1 MKNLNEE
8 VSRIKNMMGLNEQ
21 SMDMGGFKEGP
32 GDPQTKEFDHYP
44 KIVKPQLL
52 AAGFKDDYDKNMQ
65 QYGKENSLSY
75 GGHNNGVN
83 VLWDRIK
90 GVYSVWVGN
99 NKGLKTFQLG
109 PNDPKL
115 VANNVVKY
123 ALSLKGAPTQYN

>member
-1 MKNLNEE
+1 MAKIVRLTEQDLVRLVNK
-8 VSRIKNMMGLNEQ
+8 VIKEQ
-21 SMDMGGFKEGP
+21 EAGGFKEP
-32 GDPQTKEFDHYP
+32 GSREGGVDFDHYN

-65 QYGKENSLSY
+65 QYGTENSLSY

-90 GVYSVWVGN
+90 GIYTVYVGN
-99 NKGLKTFQLG
+99 NKGLKEFKLG

-115 VANNVVKY
+115 VGNNVVRY
-123 ALSLKGAPTQYN
+123 ALSLKK

>member
-1 MKNLNEE
+1 
-8 VSRIKNMMGLNEQ
+8 MGKIVRLTEQDLVRLVNRVINEQ
-21 SMDMGGFKEGP
+21 DMGGFKEGP
-32 GDPQTKEFDHYP
+32 GEKDVPDFDHYN
-44 KIVKPQLL
+44 KTVKPQLMKS
-52 AAGFKDDYDKNMQ
+52 GFKDEYDKNMQ

-83 VLWDRIK
+83 VMWDRIK

-123 ALSLKGAPTQYN
+123 ALSLKN